1 MDFTHCGEIGVTIG
15 GESFGHLLFQSIL
28 SHSGW
33 RYAEVIHG
41 ETFSALVSGL
51 QVALWKLGGAPE
63 VVRADNLTTATHELR
78 DSGGRA
84 FNSTRAV
91 RTLRSIV
98 VTSVR

>member
-1 MDFTHCGEIGVTIG
+1 MLQGEVLGV
-15 GESFGHLLFQSIL
+15 GERTSEVLCVN
-28 SHSGW
+28 GW
-33 RYAEVIHG
+33 AKC
-41 ETFSALVSGL
+41 L
-51 QVALWKLGGAPE
+51 E

-91 RTLRSIV
+91 RTLRLIV